1 MLDCWPTTGCEII
14 SQKNYERLFRGW
26 RRLFIGGL
34 KERMHRNRQ
43 NGQLHALQREADRL
57 QRRSIEITVAVR
69 HPSAIH
75 LSVIEQK
82 TVPGTVFSF
91 LGQCPACRYPSTNIL
106 AIDIAM
112 LDLSISRT

>member
-14 SQKNYERLFRGW
+14 SRKNYERLFRGW

-43 NGQLHALQREADRL
+43 NGQLHALQREAGRL

-69 HPSAIH
+69 YPSSIH
-75 LSVIEQK
+75 LSVVEQK
-82 TVPGTVFSF
+82 TVPGTVFSIYTAPR
-91 LGQCPACRYPSTNIL
+91 LCP
-106 AIDIAM
+106 
-112 LDLSISRT
+112 DLMRKAGVVTLRAARFG

>member
-34 KERMHRNRQ
+34 KERMHQNRK
-43 NGQLHALQREADRL
+43 NGQLHALQREAGRL
-57 QRRSIEITVAVR
+57 QRRSIEITVVVR

-82 TVPGTVFSF
+82 TAPGTVFS
-91 LGQCPACRYPSTNIL
+91 A
-106 AIDIAM
+106 
-112 LDLSISRT
+112 